1 MTPRPARPGDEQ
13 LRRAGPRRDSAPPP
27 SSAHQCRRHRRQ
39 AGRRG
44 NRVNDAPAR
53 TLCAERPRVT
63 VGTEQ
68 PPPRHPPARSPRS
81 ACGETEAQEKRGLAP
96 GGGRV
101 EPGALQGF
109 LGRPVLGR
117 TMGTSDKGK
126 GNTERVTGSPWR
138 TGRDER
144 SETRCRRTRL
154 APSENVLGRD
164 VSRGRRGG
172 LGRKHSAVWRRP
184 QKLKPLPPP
193 QGTVPSLLDGRGC
206 GKRVCWG

>member
-27 SSAHQCRRHRRQ
+27 SSARRCRRHRRQ

-44 NRVNDAPAR
+44 KPCER
-53 TLCAERPRVT
+53 RPRPHALRGAAT
-63 VGTEQ
+63 
-68 PPPRHPPARSPRS
+68 RHCGHRAAAATPPASSFSPVRLWGNRGAGEERTCTSRWQSGAGCPAGLPRKAS
-81 ACGETEAQEKRGLAP
+81 A
-96 GGGRV
+96 
-101 EPGALQGF
+101 
-109 LGRPVLGR
+109 GR

-164 VSRGRRGG
+164 MSRGRRGG